1 MALKL
6 HYRELGP
13 EQKPAADLVIAHG
26 LFGSVSNWQTVAR
39 RLAARY
45 RVLLVD
51 LRNHGES
58 PHSDI
63 MDYPSMAGDLAEFI
77 DSHCA
82 GPAHLVGH
90 SMGGKAA
97 MATALLHPQV
107 VRSLVA
113 VDIAPVARLSG
124 FDAFAEALGSIP
136 LDRIQS
142 RSDADGHLQPVIPE
156 PGIRAFLLQNL
167 RRDEQGRWYWRINL
181 PIIANALPVIAAFP
195 DTDATWSGPALF
207 LRGGLSG
214 YVTDHDFEAAKIRFP
229 GARLETIAGTGHWLH
244 AEKPAE
250 VASAIE
256 SFVAKQ

>member
-1 MALKL
+1 MALTL

-13 EQKPAADLVIAHG
+13 QEQPAGELVIAHG

-39 RLAARY
+39 RLAVRF

-58 PHSDI
+58 PHSER

-77 DSHCA
+77 NSRCT

-97 MATALLHPQV
+97 MATALLHPQA

-136 LDRIQS
+136 LDQIRS
-142 RSDADGHLQPVIPE
+142 RSDADGHLQPAISE
-156 PGIRAFLLQNL
+156 PGVRAFLLQNL
-167 RRDEQGRWYWRINL
+167 RRDDQGQWYWRINL
-181 PIIANALPVIAAFP
+181 PVIAEALPVIAAFP
-195 DTDATWSGPALF
+195 ETDATWSGPTLF

-214 YVTDHDFEAAKIRFP
+214 YVTDHDFETAKSRFP
-229 GARLETIAGTGHWLH
+229 HARLETIAGAGHWLH
-244 AEKPAE
+244 AEKPTE

-256 SFVAKQ
+256 RFVAGQ